1 MSVTFLLGF
10 FFFFFFCA
18 MFCLIDKA
26 AAQQCDCLQCDCLQ
40 CDCLQCDCLQCDCL
54 QSSRIRFSDMTVI
67 RFGLE
72 VNVFRPICQ
81 SGQFANWP
89 VWQIGWNNCTVR
101 DMREEAFTTH

>member
-1 MSVTFLLGF
+1 
-10 FFFFFFCA
+10 

-40 CDCLQCDCLQCDCL
+40 YDCLQCDCLQCDCLQCDCL
-54 QSSRIRFSDMTVI
+54 QSSRTILMTLRFSDMTVI
-67 RFGLE
+67 RFWLE

-89 VWQIGWNNCTVR
+89 VWQIGRNNCTVR